1 MNYEPFIDN
10 LTRILEKNGYP
21 EKRVALPLERLYE
34 AAYEKQLNFNKALEI
49 LLSRGVD
56 HEKTAQKIIFFPR
69 ASTPSRETDSPQ
81 DFSAMMAQA
90 MEMLNKLTPEQR
102 AELENMVRNM
112 SDDEKAQMMQK
123 AQEMGLKM

>member
-1 MNYEPFIDN
+1 MHYEPFIDN
-10 LTRILEKNGYP
+10 LLRILEKNGYP

-56 HEKTAQKIIFFPR
+56 HEKTAQKILFFPQ
-69 ASTPSRETDSPQ
+69 ASAPSDDAASPK

-102 AELENMVRNM
+102 SELEKMVMNM
-112 SDDEKAQMMQK
+112 SDEEKAQMMQK
-123 AQEMGLKM
+123 AQAMGLNT